1 MREDEPARPREYV
14 PPSQYA
20 LSVSTEQR
28 PTSTDSTPTT
38 LSPQHKLVIYLLLV
52 SAFVVMLN
60 ETIVSVALPRMMV
73 DLQIEPAVGQWLVTA
88 FMLTMAI
95 VIPLTGFLMR
105 RFSTRTLYL
114 GAMALF
120 VVGTALASL
129 SPMFGELT
137 FGVLIVARVIQA
149 AGTGVMTPLLM
160 TTIMTLVPPHERGR
174 MMGNISI
181 VMAAAPVVGPLLGG
195 IIVSSLPWWCIFVIV
210 FPVAVGAFVLGFA
223 KLTNVT
229 TTERIKIDVLSVI
242 LSAFAF
248 GGLVYG
254 LSEFGTEAQAQLD
267 PGARATELSPW
278 IPFIVGLVALVGW
291 VFRQLALQKAGSAL
305 IDLRVFANSGFTRA
319 IIMMAVMNL
328 ILFGSLVLLPFYIQ
342 TGLGLGP
349 IESALIV
356 LPGGLLMGVAGPFVG
371 AWYDKVGPRPLVIP
385 GAAIV
390 TVALTLMA
398 IFFGETTPWWAVSV
412 LYLVLCIGLALQF
425 GPLFTASLGSL
436 TPRLYSYGSATV
448 GTLQQLAGAAGTSLF
463 IVIFT
468 LTMVQFLSGVHG
480 SPTATDTAHAYV
492 AGTRAAIAV
501 GAFASVIP
509 IVLGFF
515 VKRPANEMGGAP
527 TPMH

>member
-1 MREDEPARPREYV
+1 MPGAP
-14 PPSQYA
+14 PPSHYA
-20 LSVSTEQR
+20 LSVSTEQN
-28 PTSTDSTPTT
+28 PSTDSTPTT

-60 ETIVSVALPRMMV
+60 ETIVSVALPRMMA
-73 DLQIEPAVGQWLVTA
+73 DLRIEPAVGQWLVTA

-105 RFSTRTLYL
+105 RFSTRALYL

-120 VVGTALASL
+120 VLGTALAAF
-129 SPMFGELT
+129 SPLFGSGT
-137 FGVLIVARVIQA
+137 FGILILARVIQA

-195 IIVSSLPWWCIFVIV
+195 LIVSTLPWWCIFVLV
-210 FPVAVGAFVLGFA
+210 FPVAVGAFLLAHF

-229 TTERIKIDVLSVI
+229 TTERIRIDVLSVI
-242 LSAFAF
+242 LSGFAF

-267 PGARATELSPW
+267 PAARATDISPW
-278 IPFIVGLVALVGW
+278 IPFGVGVVALVAW
-291 VFRQLALQKAGSAL
+291 VFRQLALQKSGAAL

-319 IIMMAVMNL
+319 IVMMLVMNL

-349 IESALIV
+349 LESALIV
-356 LPGGLLMGVAGPFVG
+356 LPGGLLMGFAGPFVG
-371 AWYDKVGPRPLVIP
+371 AWYDKVGPRPLIIP

-390 TVALTLMA
+390 TVALGLMA
-398 IFFGETTPWWAVSV
+398 ILFTETSPWWLVSL
-412 LYLVLCIGLALQF
+412 LYLVLCSGLALQF
-425 GPLFTASLGSL
+425 GPLFTAALGSL
-436 TPRLYSYGSATV
+436 SPRLYSYGSATV

-468 LTMVQFLSGVHG
+468 LTMVTVLDGNTA
-480 SPTATDTAHAYV
+480 PTTAENAYAYV
-492 AGTRAAIAV
+492 AGTRSALAV
-501 GAFASVIP
+501 GAFAAIVP
-509 IVLGFF
+509 IVLAFF
-515 VKRPANEMGGAP
+515 VKRPANESPGAP
-527 TPMH
+527 AMH